1 MSNIA
6 IHVEH
11 LSKHYRLGAGPMGR
25 GDFRESATTLLRK
38 ATRRG
43 RSRRPDDRVES
54 ARDLWALDR
63 VSLQV
68 RKGEVVGLIGHNG
81 AGKSTLLKILSRITD
96 PTSGEAW
103 YEGRVGS
110 LLEVGTGF
118 HPELSG
124 RENIL
129 LSGAML
135 GMSRREIEAKF
146 DEIVDF
152 SEVGAF
158 LDTPVKRYSSG
169 MFVRLGFAVAAHLD
183 PEILIVDE
191 VLAVGDAAF
200 QKKCMAKMKEAAL
213 DGRTILFVSHNMGSI
228 QAMCDRAVVLKKG
241 RVVAEGPPAEAA
253 ALYLQSTS
261 GEGAVSVGARSDR
274 QGRGRTRVATLTIRD
289 EKHGTAGVVLYGA
302 TAIITCEVTELLPD
316 LFCSLTILNDLTQRV
331 CRFSSRIATP
341 GDEVVPGQQFRC
353 EIPELPLVPGHYHVN
368 VGIFSGR
375 ELEDAVDSALT
386 FDVLPGTMA
395 GRTLSREQSGV
406 VFAPRHRWTT
416 PAGMQAW

>member
-6 IHVEH
+6 IHVEQ

-25 GDFRESATTLLRK
+25 GDFRESAATLLRK

-43 RSRRPDDRVES
+43 RRQPDDQAS
-54 ARDLWALDR
+54 ARDLWALDG

-135 GMSRREIEAKF
+135 GMSRREIEGKY

-152 SEVGAF
+152 SEVGPF
-158 LDTPVKRYSSG
+158 IDTPVKRYSSG
-169 MFVRLGFAVAAHLD
+169 MFVRLGFAVAAHLE

-200 QKKCMAKMKEAAL
+200 QKKCMAKMKQAAA

-261 GEGAVSVGARSDR
+261 AEGAVPLSARTDR
-274 QGRGRTRVATLTIRD
+274 QGRGRTRVSTLSIHD
-289 EKHGTAGVVLYGA
+289 EKHGAAGVVLYGA
-302 TAIITCEVTELLPD
+302 TAVITCEVTELLPD
-316 LFCSLTILNDLTQRV
+316 MVCSLTILNDLTQRV
-331 CRFSSRIATP
+331 CRFSSRITTAV
-341 GDEVVPGQQFRC
+341 DEVAPGRQFRC
-353 EIPELPLVPGHYHVN
+353 EIPELPLVPGQYHVN

-375 ELEDAVDSALT
+375 ELEDAVDSAIT
-386 FDVLPGTMA
+386 FDVQPGTIS
-395 GRTLSREQSGV
+395 GRTLSREQTGV
-406 VFAPRHRWTT
+406 VFAPRHRWIT
-416 PAGMQAW
+416 PAGM